1 MKYIYEEDKT
11 YFWNYL
17 HQPSVDYGQHQGCQ
31 TAAQIL
37 YNQVENEEEK
47 TENLPGAE
55 TNIGHCV
62 PN

>member
-1 MKYIYEEDKT
+1 MKA
-11 YFWNYL
+11 YFRNDL
-17 HQPSVDYGQHQGCQ
+17 HETSVDDGEQQGCEA
-31 TAAQIL
+31 AAQIL

-62 PN
+62 TN